1 MEMLRPVGA
10 HPRAQARRHHDR
22 CEGPGHEGMIMA
34 GAGGF
39 EPPVTG
45 PKPAA
50 LPLGYAPPSR
60 AHRTPATGESPPAGS
75 IEQEDCEEEEREQ
88 DEHEDRQE
96 LHDLPE
102 QRDDQRDELRR
113 GQDPGHLVH
122 RRRAGSAAEQVQ
134 GDGHDRRS
142 HAPEPPEAAEDDE
155 QALDEGDQESDPEAA
170 LAQPARASALA
181 MFDNWL
187 DGHRLATLP
196 DRSDEPDAGAR
207 PQPMG
212 RPCRISPV
220 VEEPIDRGAGSAYV
234 RPKGAALEQL
244 VDQAGASG
252 GGCEDVRKEKREVP
266 WTTHGGECLQED
278 FTPSFEFLGALHVI
292 KPFVDVSS

>member
-142 HAPEPPEAAEDDE
+142 HDPEPPEAAEDDE

-170 LAQPARASALA
+170 LSSSSSTRRERP
-181 MFDNWL
+181 
-187 DGHRLATLP
+187 
-196 DRSDEPDAGAR
+196 AGAAR
-207 PQPMG
+207 SFGGKSAKSRG
-212 RPCRISPV
+212 RRTA
-220 VEEPIDRGAGSAYV
+220 DSA
-234 RPKGAALEQL
+234 
-244 VDQAGASG
+244 S
-252 GGCEDVRKEKREVP
+252 RKTSRRLSNS
-266 WTTHGGECLQED
+266 W
-278 FTPSFEFLGALHVI
+278 A
-292 KPFVDVSS
+292 PFM